1 MGPAKAKQ
9 MANITEKNIRGI
21 DKLKWCANYIPSILT
36 DAGKKDWEI
45 KPILRNASQLLAYM

>member
-1 MGPAKAKQ
+1 MYSHIW
-9 MANITEKNIRGI
+9 NSSESILR
-21 DKLKWCANYIPSILT
+21 NYIPSILT